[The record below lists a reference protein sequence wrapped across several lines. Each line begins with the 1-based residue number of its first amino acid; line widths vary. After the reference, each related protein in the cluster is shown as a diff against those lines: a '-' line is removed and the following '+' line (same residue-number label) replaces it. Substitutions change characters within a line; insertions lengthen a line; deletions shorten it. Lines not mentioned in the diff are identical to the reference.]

1 MWSDVKQD
9 LKRVTDYRY
18 RRCTIQLDRSLW
30 ADYYLSVSI
39 VYLDDIRVG
48 GRAECHVV

>member
-1 MWSDVKQD
+1 VKREMGKAPFTGRAIIDQED
-9 LKRVTDYRY
+9 F
-18 RRCTIQLDRSLW
+18 QLDRSLW